1 MQLKRM
7 STSILSNGTLKMSKC
22 CVVSLGIRNKVMHGN
37 LIQASLYIHTY
48 VCTFLNPYQLGQTGM
63 WLFIF

>member
-7 STSILSNGTLKMSKC
+7 STSILSNGTPKMSEY
-22 CVVSLGIRNKVMHGN
+22 CVVSLGIRNKVMHGH

-48 VCTFLNPYQLGQTGM
+48 GTNQNKVPVPYS
-63 WLFIF
+63 